1 MALSLGGRIRQ
12 DPQIRSCT
20 FSCPFSF
27 FAGNAGSHG
36 RGSVAPPASPTALAM
51 SVVAAAAAKRKAGDP
66 GGMPVIKQVKRE
78 ASDEEREAEVEE
90 RVETAG
96 GEVATIVAAE
106 ETVKEE
112 TVATTATLQTDGQQ
126 IYIIQVRVNPSD
138 PSQKRRESV

>member
-1 MALSLGGRIRQ
+1 M
-12 DPQIRSCT
+12 
-20 FSCPFSF
+20 
-27 FAGNAGSHG
+27 
-36 RGSVAPPASPTALAM
+36 SV
-51 SVVAAAAAKRKAGDP
+51 VVAAAAAKRKAGDP

-138 PSQKRRESV
+138 PSQQRRESV